1 MIARASRGRSAMI
14 VFVDH
19 TECYWLRALA
29 RGFRHCFVVLE
40 HGPAWLVCDSL
51 KSHMEL
57 SLLDLPESF
66 DLARYY
72 ANQGHYVLVGRIGS
86 ERPRTA
92 IAVAPLTCVSVAK
105 RLLAIRA
112 AGVWTPRQLFSH
124 LLNTKPHAW
133 RAVSAHETTETVPT
147 QCTIEA

>member
-1 MIARASRGRSAMI
+1 MIARTSRGRSAMI

-19 TECYWLRALA
+19 TECCWLRALA

-40 HGPAWLVCDSL
+40 LGPAWLACDSL

-72 ANQGHYVLVGRIGS
+72 ANQGHHVLVGRIGS

-105 RLLAIRA
+105 APVGHTCGRGVDAATAVLSPLEHPTARLEG
-112 AGVWTPRQLFSH
+112 GVRRRGNRNIADPMH
-124 LLNTKPHAW
+124 H
-133 RAVSAHETTETVPT
+133 
-147 QCTIEA
+147 